1 MHDRHSHRIDP
12 EGPTKDE
19 TGEERGRGRRQSFT
33 GRRGGTGGCKKK
45 RGRGRG
51 RGRGCGR
58 VSKKPAAKA
67 PPEPGIC
74 KRPAQAP
81 SSSARPSKKTK
92 PTGEVAEETKSG
104 ASKLDS
110 WPNSGSDIFEND
122 VGFGCHCQ

>member
-1 MHDRHSHRIDP
+1 MIGTHIALTLKAQRKMKQVRKEAEDDD
-12 EGPTKDE
+12 KVLL
-19 TGEERGRGRRQSFT
+19 EEEEAQEDA
-33 GRRGGTGGCKKK
+33 KKK